1 MPMPVLVTST
11 TPNSA
16 SWIGP
21 IVRMTASSPPRIA
34 LNRVKTLARTIA
46 QIDRLVPP
54 GARLTKPRSTRS
66 ATSTSVNPRESGV
79 VSTAACCTWSS
90 RTAGYRRAAR
100 ASPPCGR
107 RGTAVRRAV
116 YRSYAIESQVVGGG
130 RCGRR
135 DAGGDGG
142 RAGGAGSGQG
152 RVIVDRH
159 GSRYSPRRTHRGIGS
174 HASRR
179 VGGHRRL
186 LWVLRG
192 LARPRILRT
201 GSTGGI
207 QVSRPSPHADMA
219 RHDGPG
225 RDDAGTPG
233 PLSPGRR
240 RPAHLHRAG
249 PAGLGRRD
257 ARWLAPGSGT
267 LSPSA
272 RGRLRADYR

>member
-11 TPNSA
+11 MPKSA

-54 GARLTKPRSTRS
+54 GARLTNPCSTRS
-66 ATSTSVNPRESGV
+66 ATSTSVNPRGSGV

-100 ASPPCGR
+100 PSPPCGE
-107 RGTAVRRAV
+107 GTAVRRAV
-116 YRSYAIESQVVGGG
+116 YRRYAIESQVVGGG

-135 DAGGDGG
+135 DAVGGGG
-142 RAGGAGSGQG
+142 GAGGAGSGQG
-152 RVIVDRH
+152 SGIVDRH
-159 GSRYSPRRTHRGIGS
+159 GSRYPRRRTHRGIGS
-174 HASRR
+174 HAPRR
-179 VGGHRRL
+179 VGRHPRL
-186 LWVLRG
+186 LWIPRS
-192 LARPRILRT
+192 LARSRII
-201 GSTGGI
+201 GTGGTGGGR
-207 QVSRPSPHADMA
+207 VSRPSPHADVA

-225 RDDAGTPG
+225 RDDAHTSG

-249 PAGLGRRD
+249 PAGLGWRHE
-257 ARWLAPGSGT
+257 RWMAPGSGT
-267 LSPSA
+267 LSPGA
-272 RGRLRADYR
+272 RGRLRADHR